1 MTAPRLVFADPGEA
15 GALADFLGRLLRWEK
30 GAAVRLQ
37 AGAGVLGVF
46 ARPARFEVLAVLTA
60 RLLESA
66 ELDATVSAGELLE
79 RVDEPSESVTVPD
92 EVTGPAWAGLLPPRH
107 GWQVSAELPARAV
120 REAAAGAV
128 AEFRDRT
135 ERLTPEQRTRET
147 LDAMAEEI
155 WERPLSGTGVRLRV
169 AHAAQALGFLRDASA
184 PVALYG
190 SGNWLR
196 LRTPYG
202 SVIVRGAAGAGRGPG
217 LGLSV
222 TPV

>member
-15 GALADFLGRLLRWEK
+15 TALAAFLGRLLRWEK
-30 GAAVRLQ
+30 AAAVRLQ

-46 ARPARFEVLAVLTA
+46 ARPARFEVLAVLTS
-60 RLLESA
+60 RLLEPV

-79 RVDEPSESVTVPD
+79 GVDEPGESVSVPA
-92 EVTGPAWAGLLPPRH
+92 EVTGPAWAGLLPPRQ
-107 GWQVSAELPARAV
+107 GWRVAAELPAHAV
-120 REAAAGAV
+120 RAAAAEAV
-128 AEFRDRT
+128 AEFRDRS
-135 ERLTPEQRTRET
+135 ERLTPERRTRET
-147 LDAMAEEI
+147 LDALAEEI
-155 WERPLSGTGVRLRV
+155 WERPVGGTGLRLRV

-184 PVALYG
+184 PMALYG
-190 SGNWLR
+190 SGSWLR

-217 LGLSV
+217 LGLNV